1 VDLGRAPAAR
11 SADGLRVFPPL
22 APEAERWAF
31 TAELSNEKVRWWS
44 TGAGE
49 CLEQIDPHALCRPAD
64 IAIVERLAR
73 SVDTRRIDPAR
84 TGLQHLND
92 AAYDAAVIDARLAS
106 RVGWQMRRDPS
117 ELRVRKPE
125 VISIHRLLPRGSL
138 ESRRQTEAN
147 GFMGLGPSKL
157 RTRRRIASLPNSFGF
172 DPSGSEHHLA

>member
-1 VDLGRAPAAR
+1 V
-11 SADGLRVFPPL
+11 GLHCR
-22 APEAERWAF
+22 
-31 TAELSNEKVRWWS
+31 TIDEKVRWWS

-147 GFMGLGPSKL
+147 GFMGLGPSG
-157 RTRRRIASLPNSFGF
+157 ASATTLNILWGVQRGYPVT
-172 DPSGSEHHLA
+172 PHE